1 MKGKRLKI
9 ILTAIVGVI
18 TAAILAV
25 ASAACSNGISI
36 WQLTDAGEVNSHK
49 ATPLNGTLN
58 CDYSPVAGD
67 AFKVYVSP
75 NGNNSN
81 DGRTKETAVSSI
93 KQAQILTRNYVAGGG
108 QSDCVIE
115 VADGEYFFSGEMS
128 IFPADVANGN
138 KLFIRAENVGKATIS
153 GSRRVNKGDISE
165 EQDAKLGRIWKIPCA
180 TRINQL
186 YVGDDYA
193 IRARYPDSGEYLRLL
208 NWDETPKEIIIDS
221 KDLGNFTEEEIVGST
236 FVVQIMWAESYLR
249 ISGLQSKGDG
259 TTRVKLSSSDIGVF
273 GRSSPQVKERQ
284 SYHFENSKAFL
295 SVGGEFW
302 YSEVEGMIYYIP
314 RGNETVENTIVRIPY
329 TEELISLRGTATQ
342 PVSNVYFEGLNFKYS
357 NNAHIDGKI
366 GNQINKDDG
375 VNKRSPGTL
384 NDGRPYSAINL
395 EYAKN
400 ITFSGNTFAVL
411 GGGAI
416 DLIEGTQNINI
427 SGNFFRSVGGNGILS
442 GAVHYE
448 ISMVKTSEASF
459 VKDINIEHNY
469 FTDIA
474 WQEYGGCAVALNYC
488 LNGKISHNTINNTK
502 YSGISVGWGW
512 SDDAYPFLANNEIS
526 YNYIS
531 GAINLLSDGSA
542 IYLVGCQP
550 DSKVFDN
557 YVENIYDSVWK
568 FPNDLIERGH
578 AKWAL
583 SAIYL
588 DQGVGGTNADD
599 TVKVYNNYIYGG
611 DVQHYFTDNAKDG
624 NFEIKEISS
633 GNGSKVKEAAG
644 ASKEVFENV
653 YSQKKIFGFYM
664 ESETQARIFGEAMDS
679 ENSVLVLKGK
689 DETFTQLDANDVIS
703 WNKGEIVFKTANY
716 SSGGVFL
723 FSKDLTTSNRL
734 FITLNVDNAY
744 NRKGRF
750 DEEWGG
756 FTGLARLR
764 TRRMSLRVGGFNAS
778 SSLSGWGP
786 QDIDDNNTFTG
797 WSSGSEDT
805 NPWISFELDG
815 MSKISTFVLYGRTG
829 NADQPECRKNFEIH
843 GYDRDDNDI
852 LLYSVSGEDEAYS
865 PLGALILDISATEYA
880 NTVFKGFKICRPIGN
895 SDYFFIAEVAIF

>member
-1 MKGKRLKI
+1 MKGRKSKI
-9 ILTAIVGVI
+9 VLTAIVGVI

-25 ASAACSNGISI
+25 ASAACSRGISI
-36 WQLTDAGEVNSHK
+36 WQLTDASEVNSYK
-49 ATPLNGTLN
+49 ATPLDGTLN
-58 CDYSPVAGD
+58 YEYAPVAGD

-75 NGNNSN
+75 TGDNAN
-81 DGRTKETAVSSI
+81 DGLTKETAVSSI

-128 IFPADVANGN
+128 IVPADVANGN
-138 KLFIRAENVGKATIS
+138 KLFIRAENIGKATIS
-153 GSRRVNKGDISE
+153 GSRRVNKTDILE
-165 EQDAKLGRIWKIPCA
+165 EQDDKLGRIWKIPCA
-180 TRINQL
+180 ARINQL
-186 YVGDDYA
+186 YIGDDYA

-221 KDLGNFTEEEIVGST
+221 KDLTGFTEEEITGST
-236 FVVQIMWAESYLR
+236 FVAQIMWGESYLR
-249 ISGLQSKGDG
+249 ISGLQSRNDG
-259 TTRVKLSSSDIGVF
+259 TTRIQLSGDDSGVF
-273 GRSSPQVKERQ
+273 GRTSPQIKERQ
-284 SYHFENSKAFL
+284 SYHLENSKAFL
-295 SVGGEFW
+295 SVAGEFW
-302 YSEVEGMIYYIP
+302 YSETEGMIYYIP
-314 RGNETVENTIVRIPY
+314 RSSETVENTTVRIPY
-329 TEELISLRGTATQ
+329 TEELLSLRGTATN

-366 GNQINKDDG
+366 GNQVNKDDG
-375 VNKRSPGTL
+375 SNKRFPGTL

-400 ITFSGNTFAVL
+400 ITFSGNTFAVM

-427 SGNFFRSVGGNGILS
+427 NRNLFRSIGGNGILS
-442 GAVHYE
+442 GAVQYE
-448 ISMVKTSEASF
+448 ISMVHTFEASF
-459 VKDINIEHNY
+459 VKDVNIEHNY

-488 LNGKISHNTINNTK
+488 VNGKISHNTINNTR

-550 DSKVFDN
+550 NSKVFDN
-557 YVENIYDSVWK
+557 YIENIYDSVWK
-568 FPNDLIERGH
+568 FPNDLIEKGH

-588 DQGVGGTNADD
+588 DQGVGGTDAGD

-611 DVQHYFTDNAKDG
+611 DVQHYFTDNAKAG
-624 NFEIKEISS
+624 GFVIEEISS
-633 GNGSKVKEAAG
+633 GNQSKVKKAAG
-644 ASKEVFENV
+644 ANKDVFENI
-653 YSQKKIFGFYM
+653 YSQKKIFGYYM
-664 ESETQARIFGEAMDS
+664 ESETQARIFGQAMDS

-689 DETFTQLDANDVIS
+689 DGTFTQLAANDVLS
-703 WNKGEIVFKTANY
+703 WTDREIVFNTANY
-716 SSGGVFL
+716 SSGEVFL
-723 FSKDLTTSNRL
+723 FSKDLTTSNGL
-734 FITLNVDNAY
+734 FITLNVDRAY
-744 NRKGRF
+744 NHRGRF
-750 DEEWGG
+750 DQEWGG

-764 TRRMSLRVGGFNAS
+764 TIRMDLKAGGFNAS
-778 SSLSGWGP
+778 SSLPGWGP

-797 WSSGSEDT
+797 WSSGDGDP

-815 MSKISTFVLYGRTG
+815 MSKIHMFVLYGRTG
-829 NADQPECRKNFEIH
+829 NNDQPECRKNFEIH
-843 GYDRDDNDI
+843 GYDQNGNDI
-852 LLYSVSGEDEAYS
+852 LLYSVSGDDEAYP
-865 PLGALILDISATEYA
+865 PLGALILDISATQYA
-880 NTVFKGFKICRPIGN
+880 DTVFKGFKICRPEN
-895 SDYFFIAEVAIF
+895 NNDYFFIAEVAIF